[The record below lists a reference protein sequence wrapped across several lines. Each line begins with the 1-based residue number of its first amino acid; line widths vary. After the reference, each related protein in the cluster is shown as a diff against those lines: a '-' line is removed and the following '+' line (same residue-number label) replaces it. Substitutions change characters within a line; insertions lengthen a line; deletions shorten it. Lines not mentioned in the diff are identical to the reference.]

1 MPNLFTKKAFK
12 HSLLAGVS
20 VAAISMGV
28 DVASAQQSVE
38 EVDELIVQG
47 IRKSLKSSGDI
58 KRNAKGIVDAIS
70 AEEMGKFPDTNLAES
85 LQRISGVSIDRQRGE
100 GSTVTVRG
108 FGPEYNLV
116 TFNGRQLATSTLGDG
131 ASAPSSRSFDFANL
145 ASESVAGLSIYKTGR
160 AGVPSGGIGSVI
172 NINTTRPLDDPGF
185 KATGSY
191 KIVSDESSNG
201 GSSETP
207 EISAL
212 VSNTWDINEGTFG
225 VSLSLISQE
234 RESSVNEATVG
245 WRDAYYGAEG
255 NWGSIVG
262 NDNHTVTNGPGDTDV
277 YRIPQNMG
285 YALKDY
291 DSERF
296 NGLLTFQYAPNEKI
310 TATVDILKATYE
322 IEERRN
328 NVSIWFNH
336 GNVASVWGDGNPT
349 PIVSYTET
357 FDAAAPSDFS
367 MGAGLTANEN
377 ILDSIGLNLEVQ
389 ATENLSLVFDYN
401 RSSSESKPNSEYGS
415 NNDIGTAAIQL
426 AGQGIDFSG
435 GLPIMSVTGQTDQ
448 ATLFSSAS
456 RQFTGNVFRYA
467 YMKSDIDQGQVHGSY
482 DFTNNDT
489 VNDYIDSIDFGV
501 SIIENEIESKY
512 GFRQNDTWGG
522 IPGNTPANTPDDLF
536 KLTNLQSAFDGMSGA
551 NQLISQFHRFD
562 FAETAEFLRTNYNV
576 CGTDNVCFPGYT
588 GNNRTLEEET
598 TSFYIQLN
606 KEFELF
612 GRPANVVAGLRH
624 EETEVTSTALSQV
637 PVESNWATANEF
649 YLGFAPGENFLTQT
663 AEYDYQLPSLD
674 FDFDFTDDI
683 KFRMSWSETITRPTY
698 SDLQAGYTVDQ
709 LFRIDRGTGSG
720 GNPELLPFESENLDL
735 SAEYYY
741 GDVSY
746 FSVGYFTKDV
756 SNWITSGNV
765 DVAPFNV
772 GHPGQGPRYDAAV
785 AALGDTDANA
795 VRNWII
801 ANYPESTSVDANGLT
816 VINGLS
822 ADPDIPFRFT
832 APTNGANEETID
844 GWEIAWQ
851 HDFTDTGFGFV
862 ANYTIVDGSAE
873 YDNTVNAAA
882 GNQFALVGLSDSANL
897 VGYYD
902 KDGIQARIAYNWR
915 DTFLNATGNHP
926 TYVEE
931 YEQIDVS
938 ASYRVNDNVT
948 VFFDGINMTEEDL
961 PRTHGRDS
969 SYTFFA
975 APGFARYYFGLR
987 YTY

>member
-1 MPNLFTKKAFK
+1 MPNLFAKKALK

-20 VAAISMGV
+20 VAAVSMGI
-28 DVASAQQSVE
+28 DVASAQQNNE

-47 IRKSLKSSGDI
+47 IRKSLQSSSEI

-70 AEEMGKFPDTNLAES
+70 AEEMGKFPDSNLAES
-85 LQRISGVSIDRQRGE
+85 LQRISGVSIDRERGE

-145 ASESVAGLSIYKTGR
+145 ASESVAGLEIFKTGR
-160 AGVPSGGIGSVI
+160 AGIPSGGIGSVI
-172 NINTTRPLDDPGF
+172 NINTTRPLSDPGF

-191 KIVSDESSNG
+191 KIVSDDSRNG
-201 GSSETP
+201 GGSETP

-212 VSNTWDINEGTFG
+212 VSNTWDVGEGTFG
-225 VSLSLISQE
+225 VSLSLVSQE
-234 RESSVNEATVG
+234 RESSVNQATVG

-262 NDNHTVTNGPGDTDV
+262 NANHAVTNGPGDTDV
-277 YRIPQNMG
+277 YRIPQNMA
-285 YALKDY
+285 YSLIDY
-291 DSERF
+291 DSERL

-322 IEERRN
+322 IEARN
-328 NVSIWFNH
+328 NDVSIWFNH

-357 FDAAAPSDFS
+357 FDPASPSDLS

-401 RSSSESKPNSEYGS
+401 QSSSESKPNSEYGS
-415 NNDIGTAAIQL
+415 NNVIGTATIQL
-426 AGQGIDFSG
+426 AGQGIDFSND
-435 GLPIMSVTGQTDQ
+435 LPIMSVTGITDET
-448 ATLFSSAS
+448 TLFSSAS
-456 RQFTGNVFRYA
+456 RQFTGNSMRYA
-467 YMKSDIDQGQVHGSY
+467 YMKAELEQGQVHGSY
-482 DFTNNDT
+482 DFTNNDA
-489 VNDYIDSIDFGV
+489 VNDYIDSLDFGV
-501 SIIENEIESKY
+501 SIMENEIVSKY

-536 KLTNLQSAFDGMSGA
+536 KLTKLPSAFGDIGGA
-551 NQLISQFHRFD
+551 SQMIAQFHRFN
-562 FAETAEFLRTNYNV
+562 FEEAAEFLRANYNI

-588 GNNRTLEEET
+588 SNNRTLIEET

-624 EETEVTSTALSQV
+624 EETEVTSTALSQI

-649 YLGFAPGENFLTQT
+649 YLGFAPGENTLTQT

-674 FDFDFTDDI
+674 FDIDFTDDI

-698 SDLQAGYTVDQ
+698 ADLQAGYSIDQ
-709 LFRIDRGTGSG
+709 LFRIDRATGSG
-720 GNPELLPFESENLDL
+720 GNPELMPFESENLDI

-765 DVAPFNV
+765 DLTPFNV
-772 GHPGQGPRYDAAV
+772 GHPGQGPRYAAAV

-795 VRNWII
+795 VRDWII
-801 ANYPESTSVDANGLT
+801 ANYPDSTSVDGNGLT
-816 VINGLS
+816 VINGL
-822 ADPDIPFRFT
+822 AEDPNIPFRFSV
-832 APTNGANEETID
+832 PTNGTNEETID

-873 YDNTVNAAA
+873 YNNLVNAAA

-902 KDGIQARIAYNWR
+902 KDKIQARIAYNWR
-915 DTFLNATGNHP
+915 DTFLSATGNHP
-926 TYVEE
+926 TYVDE
-931 YEQIDVS
+931 YEQFDVG
-938 ASYRVNDNVT
+938 ASYQVNDNIT
-948 VFFDGINMTEEDL
+948 VFFDGINITEEDL
-961 PRTHGRDS
+961 PRQYGRDE
-969 SYTFFA
+969 SYVTFA
-975 APGFARYYFGLR
+975 GPGFARYYFGLR

>member
-1 MPNLFTKKAFK
+1 MPNSFAKKALK

-28 DVASAQQSVE
+28 DVASAQSSIE

-47 IRKSLKSSGDI
+47 IRNSLKSSGDI

-116 TFNGRQLATSTLGDG
+116 TFNGRQIATSTLGDG

-145 ASESVAGLSIYKTGR
+145 ASEGIAGLEVYKTGK
-160 AGVPSGGIGSVI
+160 ASVPSGGIGSVI
-172 NINTTRPLDDPGF
+172 NINTTRPLDAKGF
-185 KATGSY
+185 RATGTY
-191 KIVSDESSNG
+191 KLVQDESRNG
-201 GSSETP
+201 GSSQTP

-212 VSNTWDINEGTFG
+212 VSNTWDLAEGEFG

-262 NDNHTVTNGPGDTDV
+262 NDNHTVTNGPAATDV

-291 DSERF
+291 ESERF
-296 NGLLTFQYAPNEKI
+296 NGLLTFQYAPNDKI
-310 TATVDILKATYE
+310 TATLDILKATYE

-336 GNVASVWGDGNPT
+336 GNVASVWGDGNPK

-357 FDAAAPSDFS
+357 FSAEAPSDFS

-377 ILDSIGLNLEVQ
+377 ILDSVGLNLEVQ

-401 RSSSESKPNSEYGS
+401 RSESESKPNSEYGS
-415 NNDIGTAAIQL
+415 NNDIGTMANQL
-426 AGQGIDFSG
+426 LTQGINFTNDM
-435 GLPIMSVTGQTDQ
+435 PIMSVTGITDES
-448 ATLFSSAS
+448 TLFSAAS
-456 RQFTGNVFRYA
+456 RQFTGNVYRFA
-467 YMKSDIDQGQVHGSY
+467 YMKSDIDQGQVHGTY
-482 DFTNNDT
+482 DFSNNDT
-489 VNDYIDSIDFGV
+489 FNGFIDSLDFGV
-501 SIIENEIESKY
+501 SVVENKIESKY

-522 IPGNTPANTPDDLF
+522 IPGNTPENTPDDLF
-536 KLTNLQSAFDGMSGA
+536 KLTSLPGA
-551 NQLISQFHRFD
+551 YGDLGGASQMISQFHRFNFEAAAD
-562 FAETAEFLRTNYNV
+562 FLRTNYNV
-576 CGTDNVCFPGYT
+576 CGADNVCFPGYT
-588 GNNRTLEEET
+588 NTNRTLEEET

-606 KEFELF
+606 KEFDLF

-624 EETEVTSTALSQV
+624 EETEITSTSLSSV
-637 PVESNWATANEF
+637 PVASNWATANEF
-649 YLGFAPGENFLTQT
+649 YLGFAPGENFLTLT
-663 AEYDYQLPSLD
+663 AEYDYDLPSLD
-674 FDFDFTDDI
+674 FDVEITDDV

-698 SDLQAGYTVDQ
+698 SDLQAGYSIDQ

-720 GNPELLPFESENLDL
+720 GNPELLPFESENFDI

-741 GDVSY
+741 GDISY
-746 FSVGYFTKDV
+746 LSVGYFTKDV
-756 SNWITSGNV
+756 NNWITSGNI

-772 GHPGQGPRYDAAV
+772 GHPGQGPRYTEAV
-785 AALGDTDANA
+785 AAVGTDAND
-795 VRNWII
+795 VRDWII
-801 ANYPESTSVDANGLT
+801 ANYPATTSVDPNGLT
-816 VINGLS
+816 VINGITGE
-822 ADPDIPFRFT
+822 DPNVPFRFS

-851 HDFTDTGFGFV
+851 HDFTDTGFGFL

-902 KDGIQARIAYNWR
+902 KDGLQARIAYNWR
-915 DTFLNATGNHP
+915 DSFLNGTGNHP
-926 TYVEE
+926 SYTEE

-938 ASYRVNDNVT
+938 ASYKVNDNVT

-961 PRTHGRDS
+961 PRTHGRDP
-969 SYTFFA
+969 SYVFFA

>member
-1 MPNLFTKKAFK
+1 MQNSFAKKTLK
-12 HSLLAGVS
+12 NSLLAGVS
-20 VAAISMGV
+20 VAAVSLGI
-28 DVASAQQSVE
+28 DVASAQQSD

-47 IRKSLKSSGDI
+47 IRKSLQSSSDL

-116 TFNGRQLATSTLGDG
+116 TFNGRQIATSTLGDG

-145 ASESVAGLSIYKTGR
+145 ASEGIAGLEVYKTGK
-160 AGVPSGGIGSVI
+160 APVASGGIGSVI
-172 NINTTRPLDDPGF
+172 NINTTRPLDDKGF
-185 KATGSY
+185 KATASY
-191 KIVSDESSNG
+191 KVVQDESWNG
-201 GSSETP
+201 GSTQTP
-207 EISAL
+207 EISGL
-212 VSNTWDINEGTFG
+212 ISNTWDLAEGEFG

-234 RESSVNEATVG
+234 RKSSVNQATVG
-245 WRDAYYGAEG
+245 WRDAYYGNEG

-277 YRIPQNMG
+277 YRIPQNMA
-285 YALKDY
+285 YALFDY
-291 DSERF
+291 ESERF
-296 NGLLTFQYAPNEKI
+296 NGLLTMQYAPNDKI
-310 TATVDILKATYE
+310 TATLDILKATYE
-322 IEERRN
+322 IEARSN
-328 NVSIWFNH
+328 DVSIWFNH
-336 GNVASVWGDGNPT
+336 GTVASVWGDGNPT
-349 PIVSYTET
+349 PIISYNET
-357 FDAAAPSDFS
+357 FDPADPSDFS

-377 ILDSIGLNLEVQ
+377 ILDSVGLNLEVQ

-401 RSSSESKPNSEYGS
+401 RSESESKPNSEYGS
-415 NNDIGTAAIQL
+415 NNVIGTAAYQL

-435 GLPIMSVTGQTDQ
+435 DLPIMSVTGITDQ

-456 RQFTGNVFRYA
+456 RQFTGNVYRFA
-467 YMKSDIDQGQVHGSY
+467 YMKANLDQGQVHGTY
-482 DFTNNDT
+482 DFTNNDAI
-489 VNDYIDSIDFGV
+489 NDIIDSVDFGI
-501 SIIENEIESKY
+501 SIIDNKIESKY

-536 KLTNLQSAFDGMSGA
+536 KLTSLPSAFGTSS
-551 NQLISQFHRFD
+551 IIPQFHRFNFEEAAD
-562 FAETAEFLRTNYNV
+562 FLRANYNV
-576 CGTDNVCFPGYT
+576 CGADNVCFPGYT
-588 GNNRTLEEET
+588 NTNRTLEEET

-624 EETEVTSTALSQV
+624 EETEITSTSLSQV
-637 PVESNWATANEF
+637 PVASNWATANEF
-649 YLGFAPGENFLTQT
+649 YLGFAPGENFLTLT
-663 AEYDYQLPSLD
+663 SEYDYDLPSLD
-674 FDFDFTDDI
+674 FDIDITDDA
-683 KFRMSWSETITRPTY
+683 KLRMSWSETITRPTY
-698 SDLQAGYTVDQ
+698 ADLQAGYSIDQ

-720 GNPELLPFESENLDL
+720 GNPELLPFESENFDI

-741 GDVSY
+741 GDLSY
-746 FSVGYFTKDV
+746 ISVGYFTKDV
-756 SNWITSGNV
+756 DNWITSGNI

-772 GHPGQGPRYDAAV
+772 GHPGQGPRYDEAV
-785 AALGDTDANA
+785 AAVGTDAND
-795 VRNWII
+795 VRDWII
-801 ANYPESTSVDANGLT
+801 ANYPGTTEVDANGLT
-816 VINGLS
+816 VINGI
-822 ADPDIPFRFT
+822 AGQDPNIPFRFT
-832 APTNGANEETID
+832 APTNGANTETID

-851 HDFTDTGFGFV
+851 HDFTDTGFGFL

-873 YDNTVNAAA
+873 YNNLTNAAA

-897 VGYYD
+897 VAYYD
-902 KDGIQARIAYNWR
+902 KDGLQARVAYNWR
-915 DTFLNATGNHP
+915 DSFLNGTGNHP

-931 YEQIDVS
+931 YEQIDMS

-961 PRTHGRDS
+961 PRTHGRDP
-969 SYTFFA
+969 SYVYFA
-975 APGFARYYFGLR
+975 APGFARYYFGIR